1 MINLGPT
8 NEVEVR
14 VVRSRATVSF
24 QTQPN
29 GSTVFSPT
37 GFDCELCS
45 HWLSRRSKKSSSV
58 TSTPSLNHVTLGI
71 GFALRGTL
79 MACCMLSL
87 HSNTACSRKLKDKF
101 FNNRR
106 IWKEQKAFK
115 SCSCKYSLT
124 SFLYL
129 WVPRKCGPELGSS
142 YTPSCSYNKKSVFCE
157 SLQGHPNL
165 RCVLIHLI

>member
-8 NEVEVR
+8 NEVEAK
-14 VVRSRATVSF
+14 VVGSWATVSF
-24 QTQPN
+24 QIQPN

-45 HWLSRRSKKSSSV
+45 HWLSRWSKKSSSV
-58 TSTPSLNHVTLGI
+58 TSTPSLNHGTLGI
-71 GFALRGTL
+71 TFALRGTL
-79 MACCMLSL
+79 MACCILSL
-87 HSNTACSRKLKDKF
+87 HRNTVCSRNLKDKF

-115 SCSCKYSLT
+115 SCSCKYSFT

-129 WVPRKCGPELGSS
+129 WVPRKGDPELGSS
-142 YTPSCSYNKKSVFCE
+142 YTPSCFYYKKSVFCE
-157 SLQGHPNL
+157 SLLGHPNL
-165 RCVLIHLI
+165 QCVLIHLI